1 MSHETISALIDG
13 ECSPEELDRLLE
25 EMEASPEMKREF
37 SRQVMAREAR
47 EGTRIG
53 KNQPCICA
61 DVMARLDEAPGDA
74 HPQVVEFVR
83 PRAALAP
90 QWRPLAGL
98 AAAAAFGAIAVLVA
112 LPQIQQ
118 HEAMSAAADVRAPA
132 AIETIPVVDR
142 APARRSRAAAMTV
155 AAQPEDLQE
164 YLVDHSYAAATGAT
178 VYNADYRPNDDA
190 GSGDRR

>member
-1 MSHETISALIDG
+1 MSHETISALLDG

-47 EGTRIG
+47 EGTRIS

-118 HEAMSAAADVRAPA
+118 HEAMSATADVRAPA
-132 AIETIPVVDR
+132 VIETIPVVDR
-142 APARRSRAAAMTV
+142 ARRSHAAAMTV

-164 YLVDHSYAAATGAT
+164 YLVDHSYAAVNGAT
-178 VYNADYRPNDDA
+178 VYNADYRPNDA
-190 GSGDRR
+190 EVSGERR